1 MMLRGNALICSF
13 EEVHQNGAT
22 NYGFF
27 LNDKTNIRYEYLNIP
42 YVIFYN
48 PDKMSLFNKEKMD
61 YSSLDTNENYLKI
74 FERIKNFEN
83 PKNIDEE
90 NLEIIFDIKEDFK
103 GTNKIIIKSQEM
115 NAVIY
120 VLDCEVK
127 ETINKLFFNQKK
139 YFVYGAKSN

>member
-1 MMLRGNALICSF
+1 
-13 EEVHQNGAT
+13 
-22 NYGFF
+22 
-27 LNDKTNIRYEYLNIP
+27 
-42 YVIFYN
+42 
-48 PDKMSLFNKEKMD
+48 MSLFNKEKKD